1 MTKIS
6 THANGTPPTLS
17 IDWDL
22 YGSMLEESDLTD
34 EQKRELIGSLWS
46 IVVGFVDLG
55 FGIHPV
61 QQVCG
66 EDEDNLALAI
76 SDVISS
82 QSDNPLL
89 SENPTSCVHEE

>member
-1 MTKIS
+1 M
-6 THANGTPPTLS
+6 GS
-17 IDWDL
+17 IGRLDWDL
-22 YGSMLEESDLTD
+22 YGSMLEESDLSE
-34 EQKRELIGSLWS
+34 EQQRELIGSLWS

-89 SENPTSCVHEE
+89 SENPASCVHEE